1 MPIYM
6 YLQSW
11 PSVNFT
17 GMLVFNAGVASI
29 GDDFCSDVDTVS
41 RALLLAMLQVDQ
53 QHLGTM
59 LKNYWCQTE
68 CLNMIN
74 NY

>member
-1 MPIYM
+1 MPIYI

-17 GMLVFNAGVASI
+17 GILAFNAGVASI

-41 RALLLAMLQVDQ
+41 RALLLAML
-53 QHLGTM
+53 
-59 LKNYWCQTE
+59 
-68 CLNMIN
+68 
-74 NY
+74 

>member
-1 MPIYM
+1 MPIYI

-17 GMLVFNAGVASI
+17 GILAFNAGVASI

-41 RALLLAMLQVDQ
+41 RAFTAGYVVGRSAAFGN
-53 QHLGTM
+53 HA
-59 LKNYWCQTE
+59 
-68 CLNMIN
+68 
-74 NY
+74 